1 MNSVTLEVIVTGY
14 RRFPCALYRA
24 CMAMPKILDD
34 ALDALVVPGFS
45 RIGYLVRAGQFAPL
59 DHNALTGKTIVI
71 TGPTSGLGQAAAHQ
85 LAAMGADLILVGRS
99 AEKLERTMGE
109 LVRDSESQKFHTVIA
124 DMGDLDAVRSASQQI
139 LNLTSSLHALI
150 HNAGAL
156 LKTRDVSPQGFETTI
171 ATHVLG
177 PHQMSTTLLPLLKT
191 SAGRVITVS
200 SGGMYAASLPNV
212 AVDESP
218 EMTPAYYDGT
228 RQYAIAKRI
237 QVTLNEMWA
246 IREPQVFFSAMHP
259 GWADTPGVQESL
271 PAFRLLTKPLL
282 RSAEQGA
289 DTICWL
295 ASRSIADDSGKFWS
309 DRAVRSIHR
318 LPRTRTSDTPEVREA
333 LWQWCNQR
341 I

>member
-1 MNSVTLEVIVTGY
+1 M
-14 RRFPCALYRA
+14 AL
-24 CMAMPKILDD
+24 PKILDD

-71 TGPTSGLGQAAAHQ
+71 TGPTSGLGRAAAHQ

-99 AEKLERTMGE
+99 AEKLERTKSE
-109 LVRDSESQKFHTVIA
+109 LVRDSDTQKFHTVIA
-124 DMGDLDAVRSASQQI
+124 DMDDLEAVRTASEQI
-139 LNLTSSLHALI
+139 LGLTSSLHALI

-156 LKTRDVSPQGFETTI
+156 LKERSVTSQGFETTI

-177 PHQMSTTLLPLLKT
+177 PHQMTTTLLPLLKS

-212 AVDESP
+212 ALDESP

-246 IREPQVFFSAMHP
+246 IREPQVSFAAMHP

-295 ASRSIADDSGKFWS
+295 ASRNAADDSGKFWC
-309 DRAVRSIHR
+309 DRAIRSIHR
-318 LPRTRTSDTPEVREA
+318 LPRTRKSDTPEVREA
-333 LWQWCNQR
+333 LWQWCDLR
-341 I
+341 ITH

>member
-1 MNSVTLEVIVTGY
+1 M
-14 RRFPCALYRA
+14 AL
-24 CMAMPKILDD
+24 PKILDD
-34 ALDALVVPGFS
+34 TLDALVVPGFS
-45 RIGYLVRAGQFAPL
+45 RIGYLVRASQFAPL
-59 DHNALTGKTIVI
+59 DHNSLRGKTVVI
-71 TGPTSGLGQAAAHQ
+71 TGPTSGLGRATAHQ
-85 LAAMGADLILVGRS
+85 LASMGANLILVGRS
-99 AEKLERTMGE
+99 AEKLERTKKE
-109 LVRDSESQKFHTVIA
+109 LARDAEDQTFHVVVA
-124 DMGDLDAVRSASQQI
+124 DMGDINAVRAASQQI
-139 LNLTSSLHALI
+139 LSLTTELHAVI

-156 LKTRDVSPQGFETTI
+156 LKERGLTAQGFETTI

-177 PHQMSTTLLPLLKT
+177 PHQMTTNLLPLLRA

-246 IREPQVFFSAMHP
+246 TREPQVSFASMHP

-271 PAFRLLTKPLL
+271 PAFRFFTKPLL

-295 ASRSIADDSGKFWS
+295 ASRSDSIPSGKFWS
-309 DRAVRSIHR
+309 DRAIRSIHR
-318 LPRTRTSDTPEVREA
+318 LPRTRSSDTPEEREA
-333 LWQWCNQR
+333 LWQWCDHR
-341 I
+341 IMQ

>member
-1 MNSVTLEVIVTGY
+1 MPL
-14 RRFPCALYRA
+14 
-24 CMAMPKILDD
+24 PKILDD

-71 TGPTSGLGQAAAHQ
+71 TGPTSGLGKAAAQQ

-99 AEKLERTMGE
+99 AEKLERTKGE
-109 LVRDSESQKFHTVIA
+109 LVRDSDTQKFHIVIA
-124 DMGDLDAVRSASQQI
+124 DIGDLDAVRKASQQI
-139 LNLTSSLHALI
+139 LDLTSSLHALI

-156 LKTRDVSPQGFETTI
+156 LKTRDISPQGFETTI

-177 PHQMSTTLLPLLKT
+177 PHQMTTDLLPLLRS

-246 IREPQVFFSAMHP
+246 IREPQVSFAAMHP
-259 GWADTPGVQESL
+259 GWADTPGVQDSL

-295 ASRSIADDSGKFWS
+295 ASRGATDDSGKFWC

-318 LPRTRTSDTPEVREA
+318 LPRTRKSDTPEVREA
-333 LWQWCNQR
+333 LWQWCDLR
-341 I
+341 ITK

>member
-1 MNSVTLEVIVTGY
+1 M
-14 RRFPCALYRA
+14 AL
-24 CMAMPKILDD
+24 PKILDD

-45 RIGYLVRAGQFAPL
+45 RIGYLVRAGQFDPL
-59 DHNALTGKTIVI
+59 DHNALRGKTVVI
-71 TGPTSGLGQAAAHQ
+71 TGPTSGLGKAAAHQ

-99 AEKLERTMGE
+99 AEKLERTKSE
-109 LVRDSESQKFHTVIA
+109 LVRDSETQKFQIVIA
-124 DMGDLDAVRSASQQI
+124 DMGDLDAVRAASQKI
-139 LNLTSSLHALI
+139 IGLTSSLHALI

-156 LKTRDVSPQGFETTI
+156 LKERSVTAQGFETTI

-177 PHQMSTTLLPLLKT
+177 PHQMTTDLLPLLKS

-212 AVDESP
+212 SLDESP

-228 RQYAIAKRI
+228 RQYAIAKRM

-246 IREPQVFFSAMHP
+246 IREPQVFFSSMHP

-271 PAFRLLTKPLL
+271 PAFRFLTKPLL

-295 ASRSIADDSGKFWS
+295 ASRSAADDSGKFWC
-309 DRAVRSIHR
+309 DRAIRSIHR
-318 LPRTRTSDTPEVREA
+318 LPRTRKSDTPEVREA
-333 LWQWCNQR
+333 LWQWCDLR
-341 I
+341 ITH

>member
-1 MNSVTLEVIVTGY
+1 MPL
-14 RRFPCALYRA
+14 
-24 CMAMPKILDD
+24 PKILDD
-34 ALDALVVPGFS
+34 VLDTLVVPGFS
-45 RIGYLVRAGQFAPL
+45 RIGYLVRAGQFDPL
-59 DHNALTGKTIVI
+59 DHNALTGKTVVI
-71 TGPTSGLGQAAAHQ
+71 TGPTSGLGRAEAHQ

-99 AEKLERTMGE
+99 AEKLERTMSE
-109 LVRDSESQKFHTVIA
+109 LVRDSESQKFQMVIA
-124 DMGDLDAVRSASQQI
+124 DMGDLDAVHEASQQI
-139 LNLTSSLHALI
+139 LGMTSSIHALI

-156 LKTRDVSPQGFETTI
+156 LKTRELSPQGFETTI

-177 PHQMSTTLLPLLKT
+177 PHQMTTDLLPLLR
-191 SAGRVITVS
+191 SSSGRVITVS

-212 AVDESP
+212 AIDESP

-246 IREPQVFFSAMHP
+246 LREPQISFAAMHP

-295 ASRSIADDSGKFWS
+295 ASCGQGIDSGKFWS
-309 DRAVRSIHR
+309 DRSIRTIHR
-318 LPRTRTSDTPEVREA
+318 LPRTRKSDTPEVREA
-333 LWQWCNQR
+333 LWQWCDHR
-341 I
+341 TSK

>member
-1 MNSVTLEVIVTGY
+1 M
-14 RRFPCALYRA
+14 AL
-24 CMAMPKILDD
+24 PKILDD

-71 TGPTSGLGQAAAHQ
+71 TGPTSGLGKAAAHQ

-99 AEKLERTMGE
+99 AEKLEHTMSE
-109 LVRDSESQKFHTVIA
+109 LVRDSESQKFQTVIA
-124 DMGDLDAVRSASQQI
+124 DMGDLDAVHKASQQI
-139 LNLTSSLHALI
+139 LGMTSSIHALI

-156 LKTRDVSPQGFETTI
+156 LKTREISPQGFETTI

-177 PHQMSTTLLPLLKT
+177 PYQMTTDLLPLLRSS
-191 SAGRVITVS
+191 SARVITVS

-212 AVDESP
+212 ALDESP

-246 IREPQVFFSAMHP
+246 LCEPEISFAAMHP

-295 ASRSIADDSGKFWS
+295 ASQSATDDSGKFWC
-309 DRAVRSIHR
+309 DRVIRSIHR
-318 LPRTRTSDTPEVREA
+318 LPRTRKSDTPEVREA
-333 LWQWCNQR
+333 LWQWCDLR
-341 I
+341 ITR

>member
-1 MNSVTLEVIVTGY
+1 M
-14 RRFPCALYRA
+14 AL
-24 CMAMPKILDD
+24 PKILDD
-34 ALDALVVPGFS
+34 ALDTLVVPGFS
-45 RIGYLVRAGQFAPL
+45 RIGYLVRSSQFEPL
-59 DHNALTGKTIVI
+59 DHNALRGKTVVI
-71 TGPTSGLGQAAAHQ
+71 TGPTSGLGRAAAHQ

-99 AEKLERTMGE
+99 AERLERTKSE
-109 LVRDSESQKFHTVIA
+109 LVRDSENQKFHIVIA
-124 DMGDLDAVRSASQQI
+124 DMGDLDAVRKASQQI
-139 LNLTSSLHALI
+139 LDLTSSLHALI

-156 LKTRDVSPQGFETTI
+156 LKERSVTGQGFETTI

-177 PHQMSTTLLPLLKT
+177 PHQMTTDLLPLLRS

-246 IREPQVFFSAMHP
+246 IREPQVSFAAMHP

-295 ASRSIADDSGKFWS
+295 ASRSAADDSGKFWC
-309 DRAVRSIHR
+309 DRAIRSIHR
-318 LPRTRTSDTPEVREA
+318 LPRTRKSDTPQVREA
-333 LWQWCNQR
+333 LWQWCDLR
-341 I
+341 ITH

>member
-1 MNSVTLEVIVTGY
+1 M
-14 RRFPCALYRA
+14 AL
-24 CMAMPKILDD
+24 PKILDD
-34 ALDALVVPGFS
+34 ALDALVIPGFS
-45 RIGYLVRAGQFAPL
+45 RIGYLVRAGQFDPL
-59 DHNALTGKTIVI
+59 DHNALRGKTVVI
-71 TGPTSGLGQAAAHQ
+71 TGPTSGLGRAAAHQ

-99 AEKLERTMGE
+99 AEKLERTKSE
-109 LVRDSESQKFHTVIA
+109 LVRDSDIQKFHTVIA
-124 DMGDLDAVRSASQQI
+124 DMGDLDAVRKASQQI
-139 LNLTSSLHALI
+139 LDLTSSLHVLI

-156 LKTRDVSPQGFETTI
+156 LKERSVTSQAFETTT

-177 PHQMSTTLLPLLKT
+177 PHQMTTDLLPLLRS

-212 AVDESP
+212 ALDESP

-228 RQYAIAKRI
+228 RQYAIAKRV

-246 IREPQVFFSAMHP
+246 IREPNISFSAMHP
-259 GWADTPGVQESL
+259 GWADTPGVQDSL

-295 ASRSIADDSGKFWS
+295 ASRSVADDSGKFWC
-309 DRAVRSIHR
+309 DRAVRTIHR
-318 LPRTRTSDTPEVREA
+318 LPRTRKSDTPEVREA
-333 LWQWCNQR
+333 LWQWCDLR
-341 I
+341 ITH

>member
-1 MNSVTLEVIVTGY
+1 M
-14 RRFPCALYRA
+14 AL
-24 CMAMPKILDD
+24 PKILDD
-34 ALDALVVPGFS
+34 VLDTLVVPGFS
-45 RIGYLVRAGQFAPL
+45 RIGYLVRAGQFDPL
-59 DHNALTGKTIVI
+59 DHNALTGKTVVI
-71 TGPTSGLGQAAAHQ
+71 TGPTSGLGRAAAHQ

-99 AEKLERTMGE
+99 AEKLERTMSE
-109 LVRDSESQKFHTVIA
+109 LVRDSESQKFQMVIA
-124 DMGDLDAVRSASQQI
+124 DMGDLDAVRKASQQI
-139 LNLTSSLHALI
+139 LGMTSSIHALI

-156 LKTRDVSPQGFETTI
+156 LKTRELSPQGFETTI

-177 PHQMSTTLLPLLKT
+177 PHQMTTDLLPLLR
-191 SAGRVITVS
+191 SSSGRVITVS

-212 AVDESP
+212 AIDESP

-246 IREPQVFFSAMHP
+246 LREPQISFAAMHP

-295 ASRSIADDSGKFWS
+295 ASCGESIDSGKFWS
-309 DRAVRSIHR
+309 DRSVRTIHR
-318 LPRTRTSDTPEVREA
+318 LPRTRKSDTPEVREA
-333 LWQWCNQR
+333 LWQWCDHR
-341 I
+341 TSK